1 MSIFKNLFSLELP
14 DTYSANLKFRH
25 EFKHFISYG
34 DYLTISQALKLVCE
48 KDPHVN
54 SEGFYQVRSLYFD
67 NFENKAV
74 REKLDGLKV
83 REKFRIR
90 FYNQDAS
97 FIRLEK
103 KFKAG
108 DYCHKDSAKLTQDEV
123 EKILAGEIN
132 SLDTSERKVLEELR
146 LKMTFQQLRPKTI
159 VEYQREP
166 FIYAPGNVRIT
177 LDSRIHSSN
186 YSTDLF
192 NPELP
197 LVSVSTPGYFIL
209 EVKFDE
215 FLPEIIRDLIQTN
228 TRRSSAISKYVAARI
243 YS

>member
-1 MSIFKNLFSLELP
+1 M
-14 DTYSANLKFRH
+14 
-25 EFKHFISYG
+25 
-34 DYLTISQALKLVCE
+34 
-48 KDPHVN
+48 
-54 SEGFYQVRSLYFD
+54 YFD

-74 REKLDGLKV
+74 REKLNGLKV

-108 DYCHKDSAKLTQDEV
+108 DYCHKGSARLTQDEV

-146 LKMTFQQLRPKTI
+146 LKMTCQQLRPKTI

-177 LDSRIHSSN
+177 LDSRICSSN

-197 LVSVSTPGYFIL
+197 LVSVSTPGHFIL

-228 TRRSSAISKYVAARI
+228 TRHSSAISKYVAARI

>member
-1 MSIFKNLFSLELP
+1 MSIFRNLFSLELP
-14 DTYSANLKFRH
+14 DTYSVNLKFRH
-25 EFKHFISYG
+25 EFKHFINYG
-34 DYLTISQALKLVCE
+34 DYLTISQALKLVCA

-74 REKLDGLKV
+74 REKLNGLKV

-103 KFKAG
+103 KLKVG
-108 DYCHKDSAKLTQDEV
+108 DYCSKDLAKLTQDEA

-146 LKMTFQQLRPKTI
+146 LKMTFQQLRPKTV

-166 FIYAPGNVRIT
+166 FVYTPGNVRIT

-186 YSTDLF
+186 YSIDLF

-197 LVSVSTPGYFIL
+197 LVSVSTPGHFIL

-215 FLPEIIRDLIQTN
+215 FLPEMIRDLIQTN